1 MTIPSTLSYFCRG
14 RFSWVMRFLC
24 VRMRLGDGSV
34 AKIGMDRDKTED
46 RSAVP
51 LLFSSL
57 AVKGGVHHPA
67 AVAFGM
73 RTSVQN

>member
-1 MTIPSTLSYFCRG
+1 
-14 RFSWVMRFLC
+14 
-24 VRMRLGDGSV
+24 MRLGDGSV